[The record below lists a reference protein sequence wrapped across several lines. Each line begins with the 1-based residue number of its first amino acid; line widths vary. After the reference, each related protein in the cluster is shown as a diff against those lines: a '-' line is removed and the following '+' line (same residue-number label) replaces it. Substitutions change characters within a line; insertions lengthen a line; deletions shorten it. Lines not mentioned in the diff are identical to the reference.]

1 MGVQGGGEGEI
12 KFLGDIVAGVSQMIV
27 HFKAFRPIFRVCA
40 NRYKAAIGESL
51 Y

>member
-1 MGVQGGGEGEI
+1 MCRGGGGEI

-40 NRYKAAIGESL
+40 NRCKAAIGESL